1 MRNKDIG
8 RIGHFWMDI
17 RTTDMTNRIQPSA
30 QLSRS
35 RPTALYQQ
43 VKDYILAKITTGQ
56 WPPDTRVPSENT
68 LIQQLGAS
76 KMTVNRALRELTAEG
91 VLQRLQGVGTFVAQS
106 KSPSTLLD
114 VKPIAEE
121 IAQRGGVHS
130 CEIHRQA
137 IETASPDLAQ
147 ALNMTAGAQVF
158 HVVLIH
164 SDEAG
169 PIQLE
174 DRWVNPAVAPHFL
187 EQDFSAITPSRYLLN
202 EVPVSEAEH
211 VVEAIMP
218 DEDTRKLL
226 AMGPNEPCLVL
237 YRRTWSDNIVVT
249 RSRFVHPA
257 SRYRMDGRF
266 VPSSPFQSMES

>member
-1 MRNKDIG
+1 MA
-8 RIGHFWMDI
+8 
-17 RTTDMTNRIQPSA
+17 NRIHTSDH
-30 QLSRS
+30 LSRR

-43 VKDYILAKITTGQ
+43 VKNYIIEKIRTGQ
-56 WPPDTRVPSENT
+56 WPPETRVPSENT

-91 VLQRLQGVGTFVAQS
+91 VLHRLQGVGTFVAES
-106 KSPSTLLD
+106 KSPSTLLA

-137 IETASPDLAQ
+137 SEPASPDLAQ
-147 ALNMTAGAQVF
+147 ALNVPAGAKVF
-158 HVVLIH
+158 HVVIIH
-164 SDEAG
+164 SDETG

-174 DRWVNPAVAPHFL
+174 DRYVNPAVAPKFL
-187 EQDFSAITPSRYLLN
+187 EQDFTAITPSRYLLD
-202 EVPVSEAEH
+202 EIPVSEAEH
-211 VVEAIMP
+211 VIEAIMP
-218 DEDTRKLL
+218 DKATRELL

-237 YRRTWSDNIVVT
+237 YRRTWSDNLVVT

-257 SRYRMDGRF
+257 SRYRMAGRF
-266 VPSSPFQSMES
+266 VPSSPFHAMES